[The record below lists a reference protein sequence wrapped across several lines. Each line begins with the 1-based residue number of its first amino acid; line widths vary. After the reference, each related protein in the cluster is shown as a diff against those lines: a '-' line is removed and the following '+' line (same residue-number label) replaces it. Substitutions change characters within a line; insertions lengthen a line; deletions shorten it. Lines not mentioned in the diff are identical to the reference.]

1 MNGLYPIIRRVRRPL
16 IPVERAADAKP
27 VNVPVAIV
35 AVAMAGASPAAVV
48 AAALPA
54 PAVEAVRPAVAV
66 PEPAPSE
73 RKVAKANHGKRAQ

>member
-27 VNVPVAIV
+27 VKVPVAIV
-35 AVAMAGASPAAVV
+35 ADAVASASPAAVV

-73 RKVAKANHGKRAQ
+73 RKATKANHGKRAR